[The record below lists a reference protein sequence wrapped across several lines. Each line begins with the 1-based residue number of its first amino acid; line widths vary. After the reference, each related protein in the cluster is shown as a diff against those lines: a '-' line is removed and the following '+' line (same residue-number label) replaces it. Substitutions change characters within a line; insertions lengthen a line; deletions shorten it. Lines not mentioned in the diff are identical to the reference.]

1 MEASLVW
8 SSRRV
13 APRSVM
19 VVVAVSSDDL
29 LDGVGVR
36 LDRRRAGNVADGA
49 EAHLQVDDLFAGLRQ
64 VGQLAAGQRRSPAR
78 WRPGA

>member
-19 VVVAVSSDDL
+19 VVVAVSDDDL
-29 LDGVGVR
+29 LDGIGV
-36 LDRRRAGNVADGA
+36 DSTGA
-49 EAHLQVDDLFAGLRQ
+49 VQEMSPTVRKRTCAVDDLFAGLRQ
-64 VGQLAAGQRRSPAR
+64 VGEFRRSSAAR
-78 WRPGA
+78 